1 MEVHTPI
8 SHCGSTQCHREPSNE
23 YQSSQSPRSKTRRE
37 WYNTP
42 WLVQFRHFYAR
53 LWYNTFTNREP
64 TKFTSLSKIQ
74 GVVFNSISCCVLN
87 NTVTNH
93 VRRTR
98 ISRAARGRFA
108 PGVDA
113 RCVLIASFVYFIAF
127 VYKFR
132 GYRDELAESPAKS
145 KL

>member
-1 MEVHTPI
+1 MWLLDVPPGI
-8 SHCGSTQCHREPSNE
+8 SCCGCSFLEFIDQLILWLRIGVKYVENGTARRDQ
-23 YQSSQSPRSKTRRE
+23 YSS
-37 WYNTP
+37 
-42 WLVQFRHFYAR
+42 VFFYVR

-132 GYRDELAESPAKS
+132 GYRDDLAESPAK
-145 KL
+145 